1 MALYAIGDL
10 QGCATEFDAL
20 LKKIRFRP
28 SRDRLWLVG
37 DLVNRGP
44 DSLAVLRRVIGL
56 GRSVVSVL
64 GNHDL
69 HLLATV
75 AGRREL
81 SPADTFHDVL
91 EAPDADAL
99 VDWLRHRPLLHYDAR
114 ARRVLVHAGIP
125 PVWSVPEARTQAREI
140 EALLRGP
147 RWRAALRV
155 MYGNEP
161 SAWSRKLDREERR
174 RYTINALTRM
184 RYCDRRGKLDLSHSG
199 PPGSQPKGLLP
210 WFDVPKRRSANV
222 HIVFG
227 HWAALGLL
235 RRDDVTALDTG
246 CGWGNSLTAV
256 RLDQPAR
263 AVKVGC
269 SKATRRGGRRLR
281 KRKR

>member
-1 MALYAIGDL
+1 MRLFAIGDI
-10 QGCATEFDAL
+10 QGCAAAFDAL
-20 LKKIRFRP
+20 LRKIAFRP

-44 DSLAVLRRVIGL
+44 DSLGVLRRVMGL
-56 GRSVVSVL
+56 GRSVTCVL

-91 EAPDADAL
+91 EAPDLQAI
-99 VDWLRHRPLLHYDAR
+99 VDWLRHRPLLHHDR
-114 ARRVLVHAGIP
+114 AAKRLLVHAGVP
-125 PVWSVPEARTQAREI
+125 PGWTVAQARTAAREV
-140 EALLRGP
+140 ELQLRG
-147 RWRAALRV
+147 RNWRHSLRE
-155 MYGNEP
+155 MYGGEP
-161 SAWSRKLDREERR
+161 SAWSPKLKGADRR

-184 RYCDRRGKLDLSHSG
+184 RYCDRRGRLDLSYSG
-199 PPGSQPKGLLP
+199 APGTQPKGLRP
-210 WFDVPKRRSANV
+210 WFDAPGRRAAGT

-246 CGWGNSLTAV
+246 CVWGNRLTAV
-256 RLDQPAR
+256 RLDRSMR
-263 AVKVGC
+263 AIQVSASTVAKQQRN
-269 SKATRRGGRRLR
+269 RRRR
-281 KRKR
+281 